1 MRTTMVSV
9 VVMKVVVVV
18 EEVVVVVVEEVVV
31 EVPPLPDAVSSL
43 QGRHPLLALGP
54 LHRAV

>member
-1 MRTTMVSV
+1 MKTTMVSV

-18 EEVVVVVVEEVVV
+18 VVV
-31 EVPPLPDAVSSL
+31 PTLPDAVPGL

-54 LHRAV
+54 LHCAV

>member
-18 EEVVVVVVEEVVV
+18 VVVVV
-31 EVPPLPDAVSSL
+31 PTLPDAVSSL
-43 QGRHPLLALGP
+43 HGRHPLLALGP
-54 LHRAV
+54 LHCAV